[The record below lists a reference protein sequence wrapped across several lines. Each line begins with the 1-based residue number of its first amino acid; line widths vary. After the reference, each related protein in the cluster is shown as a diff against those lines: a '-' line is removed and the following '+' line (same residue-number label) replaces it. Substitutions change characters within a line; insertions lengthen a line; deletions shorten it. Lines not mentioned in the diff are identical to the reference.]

1 MIKSKEDELSRWVD
15 EYSEALLSRAVY
27 LLSNDEDASDIVQEV
42 FISAYSSYDSF
53 EGKSNPLTWL
63 NKILLNKISDF
74 YRAKY
79 RNPQSISLNH
89 FFDESG
95 SWIDKSVLNDWEY
108 DLNEENLSQDNWET
122 FLEDCLELLP
132 DRWKILMKLYYLQE
146 EKAANICQE
155 IGITTTNLWKILQ
168 RSRLQMRECIEQK
181 I

>member
-1 MIKSKEDELSRWVD
+1 MMKSKEDELSRWVD

-89 FFDESG
+89 
-95 SWIDKSVLNDWEY
+95 
-108 DLNEENLSQDNWET
+108 
-122 FLEDCLELLP
+122 
-132 DRWKILMKLYYLQE
+132 LMSLV
-146 EKAANICQE
+146 A
-155 IGITTTNLWKILQ
+155 G
-168 RSRLQMRECIEQK
+168 
-181 I
+181 

>member
-1 MIKSKEDELSRWVD
+1 MNIPRPYSAGLYIYFQTMKMRQISCRRFLFLHTHPTIHSRGRVILSLGLIK
-15 EYSEALLSRAVY
+15 
-27 LLSNDEDASDIVQEV
+27 
-42 FISAYSSYDSF
+42 F
-53 EGKSNPLTWL
+53 
-63 NKILLNKISDF
+63 SDF

-146 EKAANICQE
+146 EKATNICQE

-168 RSRLQMRECIEQK
+168 RSRLQIRECIEQK